1 MQKTSAFLALT
12 FCVAA
17 CSGGGDDNGTAT
29 DKTGDVAATQKSMSA
44 FTVKPGLWET
54 KVTFTT
60 VEAKGLPEAAKQQ
73 MVAAMGKGITL
84 KNCVTKEQ
92 SEKPGAE
99 FFGSPSSSNCSIDN
113 MDAADGKMAM
123 ALTCKPDAK
132 TVITSS
138 MNGQFGDDSYTMNV
152 QQKTSGTPMGDL
164 ITAGMIEGKRLG
176 DCPAEARSKDKP

>member
-1 MQKTSAFLALT
+1 MHKTSAFLALT

-17 CSGGGDDNGTAT
+17 CSGGTDDSTTKGE
-29 DKTGDVAATQKSMSA
+29 TGDIATTQKSMAA

-54 KVTFTT
+54 KVTFTS

-73 MVAAMGKGITL
+73 MIAAMGKGVTV

-92 SEKPGAE
+92 SEKPDAE
-99 FFGSPSSSNCSIDN
+99 FFGSPNSSNCSIDK

-132 TVITSS
+132 TVISSS
-138 MNGQFGDDSYTMNV
+138 MTGQFSDENYAMDV

-164 ITAGMIEGKRLG
+164 ITNGKIDGKRLG
-176 DCPAEARSKDKP
+176 DCPA

>member
-1 MQKTSAFLALT
+1 MHKTCALLALT

-17 CSGGGDDNGTAT
+17 CSGGRDESSNAA
-29 DKTGDVAATQKSMSA
+29 DKTGDVAATQKSMPA

-60 VEAKGLPEAAKQQ
+60 VDAKGLPEAAKRQ
-73 MVAAMGKGITL
+73 MIAAMGKGVIV

-99 FFGSPSSSNCSIDN
+99 FFGSPNSSNCSIDK

-164 ITAGMIEGKRLG
+164 ITAGKIEGKRLG
-176 DCPAEARSKDKP
+176 DCPA

>member
-1 MQKTSAFLALT
+1 MQKTCAFLALT

-17 CSGGGDDNGTAT
+17 CSGGGDQSSNAA
-29 DKTGDVAATQKSMSA
+29 DKTGDVVATQKSMPA

-60 VEAKGLPEAAKQQ
+60 VDAKGLPEAAKQQ
-73 MVAAMGKGITL
+73 MVAAMGKGITV

-99 FFGSPSSSNCSIDN
+99 FFGSPNSSNCSIDK

-132 TVITSS
+132 TS
-138 MNGQFGDDSYTMNV
+138 DY
-152 QQKTSGTPMGDL
+152 QQHERPV
-164 ITAGMIEGKRLG
+164 R
-176 DCPAEARSKDKP
+176 RR